1 MIAGIVAGQMRV
13 SLAPPG
19 ESPHRFWRVSIGA
32 SQSNGDYHTIGEI
45 ELRAAPGGANL
56 PITAGGVASASLAQ
70 YYPASRAF
78 DGLLPRSTNA
88 WVTGGGQTQW
98 VQWDFGAGNAQVVTE
113 CKVVNSETASGA
125 ELAQHPRNYL
135 VSYSDDGSSWVPCG
149 RKFGAPGG
157 SGESSVAALSSSFSY
172 SGFSRYRLYISA
184 INGGSHCALASLELM
199 DGSGYDVC
207 SGLGSNATASSNYSG
222 EWPNR
227 AFDGTTST
235 AWTTADGTSAPHWIA
250 INLVIKAH
258 LHSFALTN
266 QNGLGNRMP
275 RDFVLQG
282 SNDGGVTWEDV
293 KAISGET
300 DWANLERRV
309 FTI

>member
-32 SQSNGDYHTIGEI
+32 SQSNGNDHTIGEI

-113 CKVVNSETASGA
+113 CKVVNAETASGA

-135 VSYSDDGSSWVPCG
+135 VSFSDDGSTWTPCG

-157 SGESSVAALSSSFSY
+157 SGESSIAALSGSFSY
-172 SGFSRYRLYISA
+172 SGYSRYRLYISA
-184 INGGSHCALASLELM
+184 INGGSNCALASLELI
-199 DGSGYDVC
+199 DNDAYDVAA
-207 SGLGSNATASSNYSG
+207 GLSSNASASSNYGG
-222 EWPNR
+222 EGPHR

-235 AWTTADGTSAPHWIA
+235 AWTTADGAASPHWVA
-250 INLVIKAH
+250 IDLVLRAQ

-266 QNGLGNRMP
+266 QNGLGSRMP

-282 SNDGGVTWEDV
+282 SNDGGASWVDV
-293 KAISGET
+293 KTVTGET
-300 DWANLERRV
+300 GWANLERRV
-309 FTI
+309 YMI